1 MCVDTGAHLPQLE
14 HKPCPAHIAFELLLR
29 IEIHSNFS
37 TAHENLNNKCAAAH
51 GSAFNQRLDKHL
63 SVETQPMS
71 LSFPAAPTIRRLNE

>member
-37 TAHENLNNKCAAAH
+37 TAHENLDNTCAAAH
-51 GSAFNQRLDKHL
+51 GFAFK
-63 SVETQPMS
+63 
-71 LSFPAAPTIRRLNE
+71 